1 MTVNSDEFINAEITV
16 RVSGWQRNAFR
27 VTKVAN
33 KNNVEMGK
41 PVDVFTEN

>member
-1 MTVNSDEFINAEITV
+1 MHFD
-16 RVSGWQRNAFR
+16 

-41 PVDVFTEN
+41 PVDNVRKLIQTIEFPETHLFL